1 MDAADRD
8 LLHDLLD
15 RSARPRL
22 IGRQQAFKAA
32 SAGKQHYTLQLGA
45 TPDEAGAVVAL
56 SPLLA
61 RLATQG
67 EIEAAAVGDEVLAMR
82 EWINTELAA
91 QATGMAPT
99 PYGRHSER

>member
-1 MDAADRD
+1 

-15 RSARPRL
+15 RSVRPRL

-32 SAGKQHYTLQLGA
+32 AEGKQHYTLQLGA
-45 TPDEAGAVVAL
+45 TPDEASAVASL

-67 EIEAAAVGDEVLAMR
+67 EIEAAAVGPDVLTMR
-82 EWINTELAA
+82 EWINAELAA
-91 QATGMAPT
+91 QSAGAAPT
-99 PYGRHSER
+99 TYGDYSER